1 MTEQP
6 LHETD
11 VEWSNRQIYR
21 MKVTAGR
28 YGDLL

>member
-11 VEWSNRQIYR
+11 VEWNNRQIYR
-21 MKVTAGR
+21 MKVTG
-28 YGDLL
+28 

>member
-21 MKVTAGR
+21 MKVTG
-28 YGDLL
+28 